1 MIEVNMSGQDTL
13 ILGNWKMH
21 FTVKQAVTYA
31 QKLAEKTVPEGTVV
45 GITPHTLA
53 LSEIATMLQKEKSP
67 LKVIAQNAFHKDE
80 GAFTGEV
87 SMPMLRGLAEYVL
100 VGHSERRHVLRESN
114 DFIREKNAAALR
126 SGITP
131 VFCIGETLVERQH
144 YHTNQVLSD
153 QITLGLADLTA
164 EEVASI
170 IIAYEPV
177 WAIGTGEYASPEDVK
192 KAVDKIRAEVTSL
205 YGPVTGASVR
215 ILYGGSVTKENAQSY
230 LALPGV
236 SGLLVGGASIS
247 LSKFWPIVEIAG
259 RLHKKQKKIAVIE
272 KRSA

>member
-1 MIEVNMSGQDTL
+1 MSGQDKV

-21 FTVKQAVTYA
+21 FTVKQAVAYA
-31 QKLAEKTVPEGTVV
+31 QKLATKKIPEGVTV
-45 GITPHTLA
+45 GITPHALA
-53 LSEIATMLQKEKSP
+53 LSEIATLLQKNKSN
-67 LKVIAQNAFHKDE
+67 LKVVAQNAFYQDE

-87 SMPMLRGLAEYVL
+87 SMPMLRGIAEYVL

-114 DFIREKNAAALR
+114 DFIREKNAAAVR

-144 YHTNQVLSD
+144 YHTNQVLND
-153 QITLGLADLTA
+153 QIMLGLADLTA
-164 EEVASI
+164 EEVSSI

-177 WAIGTGEYASPEDVK
+177 WAIGTGEYASPDDVK

-215 ILYGGSVTKENAQSY
+215 ILYGGSVTKDNAASY
-230 LALPGV
+230 LTIQGV
-236 SGLLVGGASIS
+236 DGLLVGGASIT
-247 LSKFWPIVEIAG
+247 LSAFWPIVDIVG
-259 RLHKKQKKIAVIE
+259 SLQKKQKQIPIVE